1 MQAAKLAGPA
11 TLTAAGAL
19 LFVALFFGDGTSDGR
34 LFWIGA
40 FGVLA
45 AVLPVTTGP
54 VPVPR
59 GAGALCL
66 ALLAALAGW
75 VGVTMA
81 WSIASDR
88 SWAAFDRIL
97 AYAAFAVLG
106 LVATQVPRPARTLAG
121 GLALLLGLV
130 LGWALLGKV
139 IPSLFP
145 DGARVARLRNPIGYW
160 NSLALAAATA
170 VPLSLWLASA
180 RGHLRAVRVA
190 GVLLLYLAELAV
202 VLTYSRAGI
211 AVAAVAALGWLAL
224 GRDRLETL
232 AALAVATPVAGLV
245 ALWAFSRPAITDDLQ
260 SYADRVNDGAWF
272 GVLIAVGAAVVAG
285 TAYVLAGRAPTDR
298 ERLIWTRRLGALAGV
313 VALVAL
319 ALVLALRGG
328 KILDEFRG
336 SGGKEVSQTP
346 TRLAEV
352 SSSNR
357 WRWWQEAWTLFE
369 DAPAGGKG
377 AATYEIARRDIRQG
391 SITTTEPHNLPLQF
405 LAETGVVGF
414 LLFLGFV
421 GAGVAASAAALRRLE
436 PVERGAAA
444 ALAVGLGAYV
454 LHALVDID
462 WEFVAVTAP
471 AFFVLGALVGLGAR
485 RRARLRS
492 PVAALAGVAALAVL
506 FSLVA
511 PYASQRLV
519 EASYSEVG
527 SGKIPAALSDGR
539 AAHRLNPLS
548 IDPLLALG
556 DAEAAKG
563 DEAAALRRYRQ
574 AVDLQPENSSTWYA
588 LGAYG
593 FFTGRYRLALHDLDR
608 AYGLDPYGPAG
619 RPGGLLDQ
627 ARAKVLGG

>member
-11 TLTAAGAL
+11 TLAAAGAL

-40 FGVLA
+40 F
-45 AVLPVTTGP
+45 AVLGAVVLLTAGP

-59 GAGALCL
+59 GAAALCL

-81 WSIASDR
+81 WSIAPDR

-97 AYAAFAVLG
+97 VYAAFAVLG
-106 LVATQVPRPARTLAG
+106 LLSTQVPRPARTLAA

-180 RGHLRAVRVA
+180 RGHARALRAA

-272 GVLIAVGAAVVAG
+272 GVLAAVGAAVVASA
-285 TAYVLAGRAPTDR
+285 AYVLAGRAPTDR
-298 ERLIWTRRLGALAGV
+298 ERLIWTRRLGALVGV

-346 TRLAEV
+346 TRLAEL

-357 WRWWQEAWTLFE
+357 WRWWQEAWTLWK

-421 GAGVAASAAALRRLE
+421 AAGVAASATALRRLE
-436 PVERGAAA
+436 PAERGAAA
-444 ALAVGLGAYV
+444 SLAVMLGAYV
-454 LHALVDID
+454 LHTLVDIH

-471 AFFVLGALVGLGAR
+471 AFVVLGALVGFGGE
-485 RRARLRS
+485 RRARLRR
-492 PVAALAGVAALAVL
+492 PVVALMGVVALAVL
-506 FSLVA
+506 FSFVA

-519 EASYSEVG
+519 DASYSEVA
-527 SGKIPAALSDGR
+527 SGKLARALSDGR
-539 AAHRLNPLS
+539 AAHGLNPLS
-548 IDPLLALG
+548 VDPLLALG
-556 DAEAAKG
+556 DAEAARR

-574 AVDLQPENSSTWYA
+574 AVELQPENSSTWYA
-588 LGAYG
+588 LGSYE

-627 ARAKVLGG
+627 ARAKVEGR